1 MRDTKLLEKFLKD
14 NYKKIVEMSLF
25 RNLKKEV
32 NAGANGTLG
41 YKLKKVL
48 TKIRL
53 KLITLVIDLNE
64 LFAKYKRGRQ
74 NLGERN

>member
-25 RNLKKEV
+25 INLKKEV

-41 YKLKKVL
+41 YKIKKGIN
-48 TKIRL
+48 KD
-53 KLITLVIDLNE
+53 KVI
-64 LFAKYKRGRQ
+64 KY
-74 NLGERN
+74 E